1 MPDHAIA
8 QKIAQILD
16 SKKGGNII
24 ALNVSELTV
33 VCEYMVIASGRS
45 TPHVKALYDA
55 VDEELTEKLN
65 IVPRR
70 VEGVNEGRWIVM
82 DYGSIMVHIFHPEE
96 REYYNL
102 ERLWNDGQNQLTLVF
117 DEPEEY

>member
-33 VCEYMVIASGRS
+33 VCDYMVIASGRS

-55 VDEELTEKLN
+55 VDEELTEKMN
-65 IVPRR
+65 ITPRR

-82 DYGSIMVHIFHPEE
+82 DYGSIIVHIFHQEE
-96 REYYNL
+96 REFYNL
-102 ERLWNDGQNQLTLVF
+102 ERLWDDGSNRITLTF
-117 DEPEEY
+117 ETEAK